1 MLITPTF
8 SNIEK
13 PTALVTG
20 GAGFVPSHLID
31 LLIKQDINV
40 IALDNFITGSPNNI
54 KHLDGHS
61 NFYFVKHDIS
71 TPYQVEGKVDYI
83 FHLAS
88 PASPIDYQKRPIET
102 IKSGSFGTHYALDLA
117 VEKKARFLFSSTS
130 EVYGDPLVHPQP
142 ESYWGNVNPIGL
154 RSCYDES
161 KRYGE
166 AAIMA
171 YHRAL
176 GVDTRI
182 IRIFNTYG
190 PRMRLD
196 DGRVVPAFISQA
208 LKNEPLSLFGDGS
221 QTRSFCYVSD
231 LVRGMWLL
239 MQSDCIDPVNIG
251 SSEEMT
257 IKNFGEKISA
267 ALGIDFNPA
276 YHPLPADDPKIRQ
289 ADNRKAKQLLNW
301 QQEVSFDDG
310 IQETIAYFKTVI

>member
-1 MLITPTF
+1 MLIKPTF
-8 SNIEK
+8 SDPSK
-13 PTALVTG
+13 TTALVTG

-31 LLIKQDINV
+31 LLIKEDINI
-40 IALDNFITGSPNNI
+40 IALDNFITGSPKNI
-54 KHLDGHS
+54 EHLDKHP
-61 NFYFVKHDIS
+61 NFCFFEHDIS
-71 TPYQVEGKVDYI
+71 TPYQVEGQLDYI

-208 LKNEPLSLFGDGS
+208 LQNQPLSLFGDGS

-239 MQSDCIDPVNIG
+239 MQSDCTEPVNIG

-257 IKNFGEKISA
+257 IKTFGEKISE
-267 ALGIDFNPA
+267 ALNIDFNPA

-289 ADNRKAKQLLNW
+289 ADNSKAKQLLNW

-310 IQETIAYFKTVI
+310 IKETIAYFKTVI